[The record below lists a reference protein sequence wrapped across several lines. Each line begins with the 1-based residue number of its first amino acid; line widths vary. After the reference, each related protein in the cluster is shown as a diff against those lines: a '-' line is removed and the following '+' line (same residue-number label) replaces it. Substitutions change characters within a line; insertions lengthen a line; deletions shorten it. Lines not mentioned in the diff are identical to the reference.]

1 VVLDGPHSRAYIEDP
16 ATRRVAGYALGDPI
30 GGGKLVR
37 ILEDRVVIGRP
48 EGLVEIMLKDPAKPR
63 PESPAAPAIPGI
75 PSAPAAE
82 LQPRM
87 PPQGPK

>member
-16 ATRRVAGYALGDPI
+16 ATRRVSGYALGDPI

-63 PESPAAPAIPGI
+63 PESPAAPAIPAI
-75 PSAPAAE
+75 PPAPAGE
-82 LQPRM
+82 LPPRM
-87 PPQGPK
+87 PPEGPK